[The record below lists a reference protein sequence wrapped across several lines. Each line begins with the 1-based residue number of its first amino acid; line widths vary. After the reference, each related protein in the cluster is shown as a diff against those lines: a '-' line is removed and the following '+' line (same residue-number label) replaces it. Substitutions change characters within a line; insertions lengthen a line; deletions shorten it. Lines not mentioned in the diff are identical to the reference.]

1 MDLLLV
7 FSHGDAVLVGVFLT
21 LLVMSIATWAMAAT
35 KLLALIDR
43 RRATRQSMDAIA
55 ASHRAADLEA
65 GLEGRNDPAAA
76 IARAGLATVRDYRG
90 PLDGETPERQRLDEA
105 LIRGI
110 RQALDRQETRLQ
122 AGQLLFATVG
132 SLAPFVGLF
141 GTVWGIYGALID
153 LSSAESVSM
162 GLVAGP
168 LGEALVATAAGLA
181 AAIPAV
187 LFFNLFNRSHR
198 LYRQTLDAAAYDVH
212 ALLMHD
218 NTLPQWAGNRRAA
231 AHRDPVTT
239 DSRTAE
245 A

>member
-1 MDLLLV
+1 MDILLV
-7 FSHGDAVLVGVFLT
+7 FDHGDPILVGVFLT
-21 LLVMSIATWAMAAT
+21 LLVMSFATWAMAAT

-55 ASHRAADLEA
+55 ASHRAGELETRLAD
-65 GLEGRNDPAAA
+65 RRDPAAA
-76 IARAGLATVRDYRG
+76 IALAGLKTVRDYRG
-90 PLDGETPERQRLDEA
+90 PLDGDARERQRLDEA

-153 LSSAESVSM
+153 LSAAQSVSI

-218 NTLPQWAGNRRAA
+218 TTLADWAGKPRVSAGSARETASA
-231 AHRDPVTT
+231 RPV
-239 DSRTAE
+239 E